1 MKSTS
6 CRWGYESKVLETISL
21 LAIEANA
28 VRIVFKFS
36 LLYFELALLFWMLWR
51 VVLSCLQG
59 MKNFYGYQLQYF
71 NLFAAVVA
79 AKREFSD
86 LKRLMTTLRNSTG
99 QVCKVG
105 LLVDHTNVSWPVM
118 PVLDCHNHYSILPK
132 QGKKFWWCLQA
143 LSNLLV

>member
-28 VRIVFKFS
+28 VQIVFKFS

-59 MKNFYGYQLQYF
+59 IKNFYG
-71 NLFAAVVA
+71 
-79 AKREFSD
+79 
-86 LKRLMTTLRNSTG
+86 
-99 QVCKVG
+99 
-105 LLVDHTNVSWPVM
+105 TN
-118 PVLDCHNHYSILPK
+118 YSILIFSP
-132 QGKKFWWCLQA
+132 QLLLQSA
-143 LSNLLV
+143 SPAISKG

>member
-79 AKREFSD
+79 AKR
-86 LKRLMTTLRNSTG
+86 
-99 QVCKVG
+99 
-105 LLVDHTNVSWPVM
+105 
-118 PVLDCHNHYSILPK
+118 
-132 QGKKFWWCLQA
+132 
-143 LSNLLV
+143 